1 MTAAELAEALNI
13 SRALLFKI
21 RRRYPKG
28 EYPASFNDIEA
39 WRTFIAKARTDIRTT
54 TSLPKPAG
62 NGRLPSATES
72 NIKFV
77 AARAKEKAA
86 AAELRELQLL
96 ATRRSLVHAEEVQLL
111 FGQIAGVTRG
121 RLLKMANDFPSL
133 LAGLDQV
140 AIDKIVQAKLT
151 ETLSSLALPEDFFS
165 IRSVI

>member
-1 MTAAELAEALNI
+1 VTAVELVRELGI

-28 EYPASFNDIEA
+28 EYPASFDDIEA
-39 WRTFIAKARTDIRTT
+39 WRTFISKARTDIRTT
-54 TSLPKPAG
+54 TPLPKPAG
-62 NGRLPSATES
+62 NGKLPSATES

-111 FGQIAGVTRG
+111 FGQIAGVTRM
-121 RLLKMANDFPSL
+121 RLMKMANDLPCTL
-133 LAGLDQV
+133 TGLDPPS
-140 AIDKIVQAKLT
+140 IDRIVQEKLT
-151 ETLSSLALPEDFFS
+151 EALSSLVLPENFFT